1 MYTCYS
7 NLGTL
12 CFSNESTL
20 CFSDGNSNVFHMR
33 VYFVIQMRRHFVIR
47 MQEKIDCSGGNYKE
61 IIKEKFG
68 EKKVRRDA
76 FDQEKRTKTRQRVR
90 KK

>member
-1 MYTCYS
+1 
-7 NLGTL
+7 
-12 CFSNESTL
+12 
-20 CFSDGNSNVFHMR
+20 MR
-33 VYFVIQMRRHFVIR
+33 VYFVIQMRRQE